1 MSDKILQINPRR
13 VIHETFDDEIV
24 IVNLETGSYYSLDHV
39 GAAIWELLGQRA
51 TVPQIQA
58 NIAARYEGDRA
69 ELERAVKTF
78 LDELI
83 ADSLVEYSDQAAASN
98 DAIAQTKETHLVFQ
112 APVLSKYTDMEEL
125 LLLDPIHEVDELGWP
140 TAKSNPGA

>member
-1 MSDKILQINPRR
+1 MSDKTLQINPRQ

-39 GAAIWELLGQRA
+39 ATAIWHLLGQRA
-51 TVPQIQA
+51 TASQIQA
-58 NIAARYEGDRA
+58 NIAARYEGNRA
-69 ELERAVKTF
+69 EIERAVKDF

-83 ADSLVEYSDQAAASN
+83 ADALVEYCDQPAPSGSPVV
-98 DAIAQTKETHLVFQ
+98 QTSETRPRFQ
-112 APVLSKYTDMEEL
+112 APVLNKYTDMEEL

-140 TAKSNPGA
+140 SPKSDPQE